1 VTPFESRSGVGIA
14 EPVSRASDRDTG
26 DRAHA
31 TIERHGEHRGSGR
44 GAPARLIRVFL
55 VDDHA
60 LMREGLRAM
69 LERRTSLEVVGEAGD
84 GHEALRL
91 IEDAAPDVV
100 VMDIAMP
107 GLNGI
112 EVTRRLH
119 ARLPHVKIL
128 ALSMYDDQEYASGVL
143 RAGASGYILKDAVS
157 SELADAIEVI
167 SRGEG
172 YLCPIIAR
180 KLVDHFVRGPEGLT
194 IAEPPDLTA
203 REREVL
209 QLVVEGCGNK
219 ETAERLGISPKTVE
233 VHRARIA
240 SKLGIPDLPGLVRY
254 AIRRGIIKP

>member
-1 VTPFESRSGVGIA
+1 MSAFESRGGASIA
-14 EPVSRASDRDTG
+14 DPPRGAEHDPEHRPAPSDRHAEG
-26 DRAHA
+26 RRA
-31 TIERHGEHRGSGR
+31 RRGTSPR
-44 GAPARLIRVFL
+44 VVRVFV

-69 LERRTSLEVVGEAGD
+69 LERRPSLQVVGEAGD

-119 ARLPHVKIL
+119 ARLPHVRVL

-143 RAGASGYILKDAVS
+143 RAGASGYLLKDAVS
-157 SELADAIEVI
+157 SQLADAIAALA
-167 SRGEG
+167 RGEG
-172 YLCPIIAR
+172 YLCPVIAK
-180 KLVDHFVRGPEGLT
+180 KLVDHWVRGPEG
-194 IAEPPDLTA
+194 AELGEPAELSA

-209 QLVVEGCGNK
+209 QLVVEGSGNK

-233 VHRARIA
+233 VHRARIG